1 MSKTIPAF
9 ESDEEAERF
18 VETADLADYDLSGF
32 APTRFEFQAKSSQVN
47 MRLSQDMLAAV
58 KATAKR
64 EGIPYQRFIRQA
76 IERALTQSKG

>member
-1 MSKTIPAF
+1 MSKTIPVF

-32 APTRFEFQAKSSQVN
+32 TPTRFEFQAKTSQIN

-58 KATAKR
+58 KATAQR

-76 IERALTQSKG
+76 IERALTQSKR